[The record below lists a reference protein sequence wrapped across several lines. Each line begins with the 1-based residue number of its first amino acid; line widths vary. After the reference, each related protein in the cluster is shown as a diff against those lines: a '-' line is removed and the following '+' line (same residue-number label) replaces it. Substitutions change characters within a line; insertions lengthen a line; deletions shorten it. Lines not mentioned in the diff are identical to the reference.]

1 MIKRD
6 IENFRC
12 QLTPLTPIHIGSGEE
27 LSSCDYIIKKN
38 QFFRISLEDFYEKL
52 DLKLKKE
59 FLELIENNRFISIRK
74 FVKDNYKEEYG
85 YLYKRTVSEDIQ
97 EKYESK
103 IGGATKKNEENL
115 LSVFEFIGNY
125 KGKYIPGSSLK
136 GYIRTAYIANE
147 SENLNY
153 NIMRNSKVKTAP
165 FVSGAKE
172 GGMDKEISAKALGLN
187 SLEPKFDPF
196 KNITITDSNILSSAI
211 TLGEVERANNK
222 NAPLPMGIHEVT
234 KSLLGTGD
242 NISFEFNLSIKNL
255 SYDLSKKLIDLSVT
269 KGESII
275 KEVKEIYMDTLFEAL
290 RDMSNSVLKDDIQF
304 FKATNNRKCLESCE
318 KILEYSKTLKD
329 NEVLI
334 RLGKGSG
341 FNSKTLNLFNS
352 RKKEVHT
359 RVVVDGFPV
368 GWGILSYI
376 ED

>member
-85 YLYKRTVSEDIQ
+85 YLYKTTVSEDIQ

-153 NIMRNSKVKTAP
+153 NIMRNSK
-165 FVSGAKE
+165 
-172 GGMDKEISAKALGLN
+172 EISAKALGLN

-222 NAPLPMGIHEVT
+222 NASLPMGIHEVT

-255 SYDLSKKLIDLSVT
+255 SYDLSKKLIELSVT